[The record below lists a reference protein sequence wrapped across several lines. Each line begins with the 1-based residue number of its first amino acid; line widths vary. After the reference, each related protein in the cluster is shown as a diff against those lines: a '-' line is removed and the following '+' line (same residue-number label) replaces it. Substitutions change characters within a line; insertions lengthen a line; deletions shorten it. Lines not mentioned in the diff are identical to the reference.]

1 MSDVI
6 SVSTAAGALAVDPVL
21 RFGFSLRSTVCG
33 FLDFL
38 APNQDGTANGW
49 KGCTGHGL
57 GDFQGR

>member
-6 SVSTAAGALAVDPVL
+6 SVSTATGTLVVDPML
-21 RFGFSLRSTVCG
+21 RLGFSLRSNVCG

-49 KGCTGHGL
+49 KGCTRHGL
-57 GDFQGR
+57 GDLQGR